1 MRARASTDTSG
12 KKRLPPPDRLL
23 VTPKLNGANGHVA
36 PDALNLEELLAALQ
50 SMRDGSFAVRMAGN
64 QVGIAGKIADTFN
77 EIVANNQRMAEQLER
92 VGEMVGRQG
101 KTRHRVKLGR
111 STGSWGEME
120 GSINTLIDDLLWPT
134 TEVTRAISA

>member
-1 MRARASTDTSG
+1 MSAREPQTGRSH
-12 KKRLPPPDRLL
+12 KKKLPPSVIADAVKP
-23 VTPKLNGANGHVA
+23 ANGSNGSGLHED
-36 PDALNLEELLAALQ
+36 PPLDLEELLTALQ
-50 SMRDGSFAVRMAGN
+50 SMRDGSFSVRMAGDR
-64 QVGIAGKIADTFN
+64 VGLAGKIADTFN

-120 GSINTLIDDLLWPT
+120 S
-134 TEVTRAISA
+134 S